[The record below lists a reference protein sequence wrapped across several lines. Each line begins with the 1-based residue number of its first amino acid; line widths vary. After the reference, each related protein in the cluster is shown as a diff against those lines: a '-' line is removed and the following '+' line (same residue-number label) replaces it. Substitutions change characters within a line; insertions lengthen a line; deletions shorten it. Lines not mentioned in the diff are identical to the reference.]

1 MVPLLGVQL
10 RRIEVLLYR
19 LPVKPVTAIVNQ
31 SSNQKRLKSN
41 GKTENLEKEILTRRE
56 GRKLEGVSHS
66 FRPRIDSQKVSSIWI
81 HVGDGRR
88 VIESLWSGG
97 KITLGQLL
105 SSAAINEKRNFQKEH
120 EIERR
125 RKRTRN

>member
-1 MVPLLGVQL
+1 VVPLLGVQL

-66 FRPRIDSQKVSSIWI
+66 FRHRIDSHKVNSVGN

-88 VIESLWSGG
+88 VIQSLWSCG

-105 SSAAINEKRNFQKEH
+105 SSAVSQRKEFPKRM
-120 EIERR
+120 RR
-125 RKRTRN
+125 NVT